1 MASKTAPVAATLLP
15 AVLQPAPDTPDLPA
29 PPACFSPCRDPRSAR
44 VPPRAHHR
52 HLRPRQALQV
62 QEGLQGRLQAAQVV
76 AWQVVGMARR
86 ASGGHGQAGKR
97 VASTSATMSTSP
109 ITVCA
114 SQGVRRLPVH
124 RTCANTVCCVQ
135 LIRFSRG
142 GRCACVGVA
151 SEGRLLCSVG
161 AALASG
167 SGGFRSSGTMCSEW
181 VPEQWYYVFRGF
193 RSSKR
198 SQP

>member
-1 MASKTAPVAATLLP
+1 M
-15 AVLQPAPDTPDLPA
+15 
-29 PPACFSPCRDPRSAR
+29 
-44 VPPRAHHR
+44 
-52 HLRPRQALQV
+52 
-62 QEGLQGRLQAAQVV
+62 
-76 AWQVVGMARR
+76 GMARR

-193 RSSKR
+193 RSSGTR
-198 SQP
+198 GSGTGLSPRPRCRQVMAPGPTQHRWVPEQRY

>member
-86 ASGGHGQAGKR
+86 ASGGHGQACQWWAWPGGQESGKHKRHYEYKPHHCVRKPRGPQAPSAPYLCEYR
-97 VASTSATMSTSP
+97 VL
-109 ITVCA
+109 
-114 SQGVRRLPVH
+114 R
-124 RTCANTVCCVQ
+124 
-135 LIRFSRG
+135 
-142 GRCACVGVA
+142 
-151 SEGRLLCSVG
+151 
-161 AALASG
+161 AAHPL
-167 SGGFRSSGTMCSEW
+167 
-181 VPEQWYYVFRGF
+181 
-193 RSSKR
+193 
-198 SQP
+198 